1 MRSRREEGRQG
12 RRGRLAGG
20 EGRRVE
26 GAFVGELKSLEVILF
41 GNDERIYNTLDFLIK
56 GCPHLPVVK
65 LSRFIR
71 VQI

>member
-1 MRSRREEGRQG
+1 MKSQ
-12 RRGRLAGG
+12 
-20 EGRRVE
+20 RVLTLRCCSLCTVP
-26 GAFVGELKSLEVILF
+26 AFVGELKSLEVILF

-56 GCPHLPVVK
+56 GCPRLRVVK

>member
-1 MRSRREEGRQG
+1 MLGNMDSLRVLYLHEGG
-12 RRGRLAGG
+12 LHA
-20 EGRRVE
+20 VP
-26 GAFVGELKSLEVILF
+26 AFVGELKSLEVILF